1 MTSTTTRTATGP
13 VPAPDVPPD
22 GTNARRLTALAGVA
36 LVVGAASQLAGLASS
51 HPETSPGRAAYL
63 AASAA
68 GPLRTQVSAFL
79 LHYAAVGM
87 GLGLLVAPVL
97 VRGRRGSVL
106 TLVGT
111 LVASLCLVNLSGAIF
126 VDWVHLQLGLDL
138 PVGQGAALSDRMYAH
153 PWLEATFGLAP
164 LIAVG
169 LVLTFVGLARAGV
182 VGWWTVPAVVLGYAG
197 MLLLPYSTP
206 VLPALGSLPML
217 AALVRI
223 AWAARERL
231 RA

>member
-1 MTSTTTRTATGP
+1 MTSTTTRSASVPTE
-13 VPAPDVPPD
+13 PAPRALDPNV
-22 GTNARRLTALAGVA
+22 RRLTVLAAVV
-36 LVVGAASQLAGLASS
+36 LVLGAALQLAGLASS
-51 HPETSPGRAAYL
+51 HPESSPGRAAYL

-97 VRGRRGSVL
+97 VRGRRGAVL

-111 LVASLCLVNLSGAIF
+111 GVASLCLVNLSGAIF
-126 VDWVHLQLGLDL
+126 VDWMHLQLGLDL
-138 PVGQGAALSDRMYAH
+138 PLDQGAALSDRMYAH

-169 LVLTFVGLARAGV
+169 LVLVVLGLARAGV
-182 VGWWTVPAVVLGYAG
+182 VGWWTLPAVVLGYAG
-197 MLLLPYSTP
+197 MLALPYSTP
-206 VLPALGSLPML
+206 LLPALGSVPML
-217 AALVRI
+217 AVFVRV
-223 AWAARERL
+223 AWAALDRVRG
-231 RA
+231 